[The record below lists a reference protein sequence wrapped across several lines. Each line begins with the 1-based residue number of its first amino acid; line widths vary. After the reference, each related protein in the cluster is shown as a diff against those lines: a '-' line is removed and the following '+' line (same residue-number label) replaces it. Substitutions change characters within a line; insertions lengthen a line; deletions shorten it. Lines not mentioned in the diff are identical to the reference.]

1 MIRDPQQIERTSF
14 DIIARE
20 LDVAVPEEHAPT
32 IVRIIH
38 TTADFEYARIT
49 DIHRDAVRAGIEAIG
64 RGCAIY
70 ADTAMICAG
79 VNGRALAG
87 HGSRIYTL
95 VAADD
100 VSREASARGVTR
112 SIVGME
118 RACADP
124 AVRIFAVGN
133 APTAL
138 DALRRAIARGAVR
151 PDLVIGVPVGFVGAA
166 ESKEEIKTAGVPYI
180 VTDGRKGGSTVAVA
194 IINSLL
200 YQA

>member
-1 MIRDPQQIERTSF
+1 MIRDPQQIEQTSF
-14 DIIARE
+14 DIITRE
-20 LDVAVPEEHAPT
+20 LEAPLPEEQAPT

-49 DIHRDAVRAGIEAIG
+49 DIHRDAIRAGIEAVR
-64 RGCAIY
+64 RGCSIY

-79 VNGRALAG
+79 VNGKTLAL

-95 VAADD
+95 VADED
-100 VSREASARGVTR
+100 VAREAKERGVTR
-112 SIVGME
+112 SIVGIE

-124 AVRIFAVGN
+124 SVKIFAIGN

-138 DALRRAIARGAVR
+138 DALSRAIARGDAR

-166 ESKEEIKTAGVPYI
+166 ESKEDIKKAGIPYI
-180 VTDGRKGGSTVAVA
+180 VTNGRKGGSTVAVA

-200 YQA
+200 YQV

>member
-1 MIRDPQQIERTSF
+1 MIRDPQQIEKTSF
-14 DIIARE
+14 DIITRE
-20 LDVAVPEEHAPT
+20 LGAPLPAEQAPT
-32 IVRIIH
+32 IVRMIH

-49 DIHRDAVRAGIEAIG
+49 DIHPDAIRAGIEAIR
-64 RGCAIY
+64 RGCSIY

-79 VNGRALAG
+79 VNGRALAR
-87 HGSRIYTL
+87 HGSRIFTL
-95 VAADD
+95 VADEAIA
-100 VSREASARGVTR
+100 SEASARGVTR
-112 SIVGME
+112 SIVGIE

-124 AVRIFAVGN
+124 SVKIFAVGN

-138 DALRRAIARGAVR
+138 DALRQAVARGDAR